1 MAVTTRNPATLA
13 RQDQPIV
20 APGPQ
25 LVLTTTRQLK
35 ARESGAVIIFN
46 SATAFTVTLPPP
58 RKDLF
63 FTFFV
68 KLAASAVGHVVA
80 VQAGVITYGKVS
92 PSGAATAATAGKG
105 RLNTQATST
114 VGDGLYMWSD
124 GTNWYAT
131 PTGIWAEN

>member
-1 MAVTTRNPATLA
+1 MAVTTRNPLTMA
-13 RQDQPIV
+13 RTDQPIV
-20 APGPQ
+20 SPGPQ
-25 LVLTTTRQLK
+25 IVLTTTRQLK
-35 ARESGAVIIFN
+35 ARESGAIVIFN

-68 KLAASAVGHVVA
+68 KLAAGATGHVVA
-80 VQAGVITYGKVS
+80 VQAGVKTYGKAS
-92 PSGAATAATAGKG
+92 PSGVALAATAGKG

-124 GTNWYAT
+124 GTDWYCN
-131 PTGIWAEN
+131 PVGVWAEN